1 MSAFDRAYNAV
12 KTVML
17 SNEKFDRLEEELR
30 ALGQDV
36 SSLAYSHAE
45 LAQRVAR
52 IEGFVEGAA
61 AAGAARQPRIES
73 Q

>member
-17 SNEKFDRLEEELR
+17 SNERFDRLEEELK
-30 ALGQDV
+30 AMGQDV
-36 SSLAYSHAE
+36 SALAGSHADLSE
-45 LAQRVAR
+45 RVAR
-52 IEGFVEGAA
+52 VEGFLQGAS
-61 AAGAARQPRIES
+61 AARGNPRLRD